1 MRELSSS
8 RDDYPK
14 FQALDTEV
22 LGISANVRFSQKA
35 FAKSLN
41 LNYPLLSD
49 SRGQKVIKAYGVYNE
64 KRHRARRSYFIVD
77 KQGIIR
83 FKKIMSSGRSLL
95 PNEDLLKEIQ
105 KIDQGS

>member
-22 LGISANVRFSQKA
+22 LGISANVRFSQTA
-35 FAKSLN
+35 FAESLN

-49 SRGQKVIKAYGVYNE
+49 SRGQKVIKTYGVYNE

-77 KQGIIR
+77 KKGIIR
-83 FKKIMSSGRSLL
+83 FKKIMSGRKLL
-95 PNEDLLKEIQ
+95 PNEELLKEIK
-105 KIDQGS
+105 KINQGS

>member
-14 FQALDTEV
+14 FQAVDTEV

-35 FAKSLN
+35 FADSLK

-49 SRGQKVIKAYGVYNE
+49 SKGQKVIKAYGVFDE
-64 KRHRARRSYFIVD
+64 KKQRAKRSYFIVD

-83 FKKIMSSGRSLL
+83 FKKVMSSNRKLH
-95 PNEDLLKEIQ
+95 PNEELLKELK
-105 KIDQGS
+105 KINSKN

>member
-1 MRELSSS
+1 M
-8 RDDYPK
+8 
-14 FQALDTEV
+14 
-22 LGISANVRFSQKA
+22 
-35 FAKSLN
+35 
-41 LNYPLLSD
+41 NYPLLSD

-64 KRHRARRSYFIVD
+64 KRHRSRRAYFIVD

-105 KIDQGS
+105 KINKGS

>member
-14 FQALDTEV
+14 FQLLDTEV

-35 FAKSLN
+35 FAESLS

-49 SRGQKVIKAYGVYNE
+49 SRGQKVIKTYGVYNE
-64 KRHRARRSYFIVD
+64 KRRRARRSYFIVD

-83 FKKIMSSGRSLL
+83 FKKIMSGRKLL
-95 PNEDLLKEIQ
+95 PNEELFKEIK
-105 KIDQGS
+105 KINQGS

>member
-1 MRELSSS
+1 VRELSSS

-35 FAKSLN
+35 FAESLS

-49 SRGQKVIKAYGVYNE
+49 SRGQKVIKTYGVYNE
-64 KRHRARRSYFIVD
+64 KRRRARRSYFIVD

-83 FKKIMSSGRSLL
+83 FKKIMSGRKLL
-95 PNEDLLKEIQ
+95 PNEELFKEIK
-105 KIDQGS
+105 KINQGS